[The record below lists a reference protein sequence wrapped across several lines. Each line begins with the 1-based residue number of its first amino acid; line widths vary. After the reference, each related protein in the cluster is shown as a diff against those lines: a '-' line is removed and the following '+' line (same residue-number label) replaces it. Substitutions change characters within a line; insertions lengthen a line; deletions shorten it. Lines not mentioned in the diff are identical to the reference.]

1 MLVGVCFDAV
11 MGKVAGHS
19 VIVRLKIEMT
29 GRNPERA
36 GHYDRHS
43 VRKDLSKLLKLKDEY

>member
-1 MLVGVCFDAV
+1 
-11 MGKVAGHS
+11 MGKVAGHP

-29 GRNPERA
+29 GINAERA

-43 VRKDLSKLLKLKDEY
+43 FQKD

>member
-1 MLVGVCFDAV
+1 MLNKDYEAV